1 MKDATMTKFK
11 SENIILSGKQA
22 GFTLFELMLSVA
34 LFGMIMMGIFQ
45 VMNDSMEKELARN
58 TAKYMENITD
68 AVEGTLKSD
77 LNIFTAIYNHL
88 ASNPLCAG
96 GDPICAQE
104 YTVANFANGFNVPI
118 SAFPVPPSSKL
129 GNNVRAVNP
138 LHSNITIVMA
148 IADDPNNPNDIEAI
162 NILVAA
168 TQRAPIQKVL
178 KSSSQAGPNGGVFDD
193 MYPAFNAATGSGS
206 VAIGDALPNI
216 VESAYGA
223 WNIDIMDFRGTAWFN
238 AVVAA
243 PPSPDDG
250 TYLVHRGY
258 VNFQDTSGDYLYR
271 VQQPEPEL
279 HIMLSNLNLGGN
291 NIIGADNIN
300 VQDEMTVSNQI
311 IVEGDARLMNNL
323 DVEGSLY
330 VDGPLVMNNVT
341 FDHEDPALRV
351 NITAADFL
359 DSGGNPNTNRFTTLG
374 DVSIGTLS
382 MNAGGDLS
390 ADRALLRSVVAQ
402 DIDATNPTL
411 SVNALGNVTAGSVNA
426 TQFFADNGTT
436 NVTVNDQ
443 LNATQLNFNSQNL
456 TIDGNAGFLQMDTN
470 ANINV
475 DGNFNVPVFSGNNVR
490 INGSLADPAG
500 SGRFGRCNDGCGE

>member
-1 MKDATMTKFK
+1 MKVYMMINKRTHDI
-11 SENIILSGKQA
+11 SLRENQS

-58 TAKYMENITD
+58 TSKYMENIAE

-77 LNIFTAIYNHL
+77 LNTFTAIYNHL
-88 ASNPLCAG
+88 AANPLCAG
-96 GDPICAQE
+96 GDPICTQE

-118 SAFPVPPSSKL
+118 SGIPILPSSRL

-138 LHSNITIVMA
+138 LHSDITIVMA
-148 IADDPNNPNDIEAI
+148 IADDPNNANDIAAI
-162 NILVAA
+162 NVLVAA
-168 TQRAPIQKVL
+168 TEPAPIQKVL
-178 KSSSQAGPNGGVFDD
+178 RAASQAGPNGGVFDD
-193 MYPAFNAATGSGS
+193 MYPDFNAATGSGS

-216 VESAYGA
+216 IESAYGA

-238 AVVAA
+238 AVVAT
-243 PPSPDDG
+243 PPTPDVG
-250 TYLVHRGY
+250 TYLVHRSY

-271 VQQPEPEL
+271 VQQINPEL
-279 HIMLSNLNLGGN
+279 HVMLSNLNLGGN

-300 VQDEMTVSNQI
+300 VQDEMTVANQI

-330 VDGPLVMNNVT
+330 VDGPLVMNDVT

-351 NITAADFL
+351 SITGADFI
-359 DSGGNPNTNRFTTLG
+359 DSGGNPNANRFTTLG
-374 DVSIGTLS
+374 DVTITTLS
-382 MNAGGDLS
+382 MNNGGELS
-390 ADRALLRSVVAQ
+390 ADRAILRNVVAQ

-426 TQFFADNGTT
+426 TEFFADNAAS
-436 NVTVNDQ
+436 NIVIDEQ
-443 LNATQLNFNSQNL
+443 LNATQLNFNGRDL
-456 TIDGNAGFLQMDTN
+456 TINGNAGFLQMDTN
-470 ANINV
+470 ANVTV

-490 INGSLADPAG
+490 IDGSLADPAG
-500 SGRFGRCNDGCGE
+500 SGRFGRCSDGCGE